1 MWKALQ
7 AIVSKALF
15 GEANTASRAESLPT
29 ASQKASSSLL
39 PPPLPQDFDLA
50 AYREFMCAETHLYGE
65 DYIRSRVQLQG
76 QAHYEAALKKGSV
89 VVVFV
94 HHGSWL
100 LMNGALHHLC
110 GGAPIT
116 SIASRR
122 NLEFCTPEEKEF
134 WLGVHKRS
142 AESCN
147 APVIFYTD
155 QNPIASVRWLKEPHH
170 VLTVALDVREPAADK
185 PESQFEF
192 MGQPIYLQT
201 GPAKLA
207 QLTGASVVP
216 AAIEYNPQTQMHTM
230 SIYPAIDAQ
239 QHSLEAITQQALDCI
254 GPHVQRAPQQQFY
267 DLLGALQVP
276 QKTILATQ
284 EQTPQV

>member
-7 AIVSKALF
+7 AKVSKALF
-15 GEANTASRAESLPT
+15 GDADKASRAESL
-29 ASQKASSSLL
+29 SKALENDPSSPL

-50 AYREFMCAETHLYGE
+50 AYREFMCAETHIYSE
-65 DYIRSRVQLQG
+65 DYIRSRITLQG
-76 QAHYEAALKKGSV
+76 QEHYEAALQKGSV

-155 QNPIASVRWLKEPHH
+155 QSPIGSVRWLKNSQH

-185 PESQFEF
+185 PEQSFQF
-192 MGQPIYLQT
+192 MGQTIYLQT

-207 QLTGASVVP
+207 QLTGAQVVP
-216 AAIEYNPQTQMHTM
+216 AAIEYNAQTQHHLLTL
-230 SIYPAIDAQ
+230 YPAIDPATCTP
-239 QHSLEAITQQALDCI
+239 EALTQTALDCI
-254 GPHVQRAPQQQFY
+254 GPHVMRAPEQQFY
-267 DLLGALQVP
+267 DLLGALQTP
-276 QKTILATQ
+276 QKAL
-284 EQTPQV
+284 

>member
-1 MWKALQ
+1 MWQRLISWFKSAKD
-7 AIVSKALF
+7 A
-15 GEANTASRAESLPT
+15 EAAENADLPADLDRPPSLAVP
-29 ASQKASSSLL
+29 
-39 PPPLPQDFDLA
+39 FDLA
-50 AYREFMCAETHLYGE
+50 AYRQFMCDETFLYRASYIQKRVDIEGAVHSAE
-65 DYIRSRVQLQG
+65 
-76 QAHYEAALKKGSV
+76 ALSKGSV
-89 VVVFV
+89 IVVFV

-134 WLGVHKRS
+134 WLGVHQRS

-155 QNPIASVRWLKEPHH
+155 QSPIGSVRWLKEPHH

-185 PESQFEF
+185 PEQSFQF
-192 MGQPIYLQT
+192 MGQTIYLQT

-207 QLTGASVVP
+207 QLAGAQVVP
-216 AAIEYNPQTQMHTM
+216 AAIEYNAETQRHLLTL
-230 SIYPAIDAQ
+230 YPAIDPAT
-239 QHSLEAITQQALDCI
+239 STPEALTQTALDCI
-254 GPHVQRAPQQQFY
+254 GPHVLRAPAQQFY
-267 DLLGALQVP
+267 ELLAALQAP
-276 QKTILATQ
+276 QKAA
-284 EQTPQV
+284 

>member
-7 AIVSKALF
+7 AKVAKALL
-15 GEANTASRAESLPT
+15 GDAGPAASTPSLPPIHPKSPL
-29 ASQKASSSLL
+29 APL
-39 PPPLPQDFDLA
+39 PPPLALDFDLP
-50 AYREFMCAETHLYGE
+50 AYRDFMCAETHLYRE
-65 DYIRSRVQLQG
+65 DYIRSRITPIG
-76 QAHYEAALKKGSV
+76 QEHYEAALQKGSV

-116 SIASRR
+116 SLASRR

-155 QNPIASVRWLKEPHH
+155 QNPIASVRWLKEPQH
-170 VLTVALDVREPAADK
+170 VLTVALDVREPSADK

-192 MGQPIYLQT
+192 MGQNIYLQT

-207 QLTGASVVP
+207 QMTGASVVP
-216 AAIEYNPQTQMHTM
+216 AAIEYNSQSQMHTL
-230 SIYPAIDAQ
+230 SLHPAIDAQ

-276 QKTILATQ
+276 QKTVLAAKS
-284 EQTPQV
+284 

>member
-1 MWKALQ
+1 MQVKVA
-7 AIVSKALF
+7 KALF
-15 GEANTASRAESLPT
+15 GEAGQTASTSAVHTPSAPASAKSPT
-29 ASQKASSSLL
+29 
-39 PPPLPQDFDLA
+39 PPPLAPDFDLA
-50 AYREFMCAETHLYGE
+50 AYREFMCAETHCYRE
-65 DYIRSRVQLQG
+65 DYIRARVQLHG
-76 QAHYEAALKKGSV
+76 QAHYQAALQKGSV

-192 MGQPIYLQT
+192 MGHPIYLQT

-230 SIYPAIDAQ
+230 HIYPAIDAQ
-239 QHSLEAITQQALDCI
+239 QHTLEAITQQALDCI

-284 EQTPQV
+284 A

>member
-1 MWKALQ
+1 MWQRLISWFKPAKAAEAAQ
-7 AIVSKALF
+7 ARADADQPPAL
-15 GEANTASRAESLPT
+15 SMH
-29 ASQKASSSLL
+29 
-39 PPPLPQDFDLA
+39 FDLA
-50 AYREFMCAETHLYGE
+50 AYRQFMCDETHLYRAS
-65 DYIRSRVQLQG
+65 YIQKRVDIEG
-76 QAHYEAALKKGSV
+76 AANYTKALAEGSV
-89 VVVFV
+89 IVVFV

-155 QNPIASVRWLKEPHH
+155 QSPIGSVRWLKEPHH

-185 PESQFEF
+185 PEQSFKF
-192 MGQPIYLQT
+192 MEQSIYLQT

-207 QLTGASVVP
+207 QLTGAQVVP
-216 AAIEYNPQTQMHTM
+216 AAIEYNAQTQRHLLTL
-230 SIYPAIDAQ
+230 YPAIDPATCSPEQ
-239 QHSLEAITQQALDCI
+239 LTQTALDCI
-254 GPHVQRAPQQQFY
+254 GPHVMRAPTQQFY
-267 DLLGALQVP
+267 DLLGALQMP
-276 QKTILATQ
+276 QAPQ
-284 EQTPQV
+284 QTS

>member
-7 AIVSKALF
+7 AKVAKALF
-15 GEANTASRAESLPT
+15 GDAGQAATDLATPA
-29 ASQKASSSLL
+29 ASSWPSAPHL
-39 PPPLPQDFDLA
+39 PPPLALDFDLVA
-50 AYREFMCAETHLYGE
+50 FRDFMCAETHLYRE
-65 DYIRSRVQLQG
+65 DYIRSRIKLKG
-76 QAHYEAALKKGSV
+76 QEHYEAALQKGSV

-122 NLEFCTPEEKEF
+122 NLEFCSPEEKEF

-155 QNPIASVRWLKEPHH
+155 QNPIASVRWLKEPHQ

-192 MGQPIYLQT
+192 MGQNIYLQT

-207 QLTGASVVP
+207 QMTGASVVP
-216 AAIEYNPQTQMHTM
+216 AAIEYDPQNQVHTLNL
-230 SIYPAIDAQ
+230 YPSIDAQ

-254 GPHVQRAPQQQFY
+254 SPHVQRAPKQQFY
-267 DLLGALQVP
+267 DLLGALQTP
-276 QKTILATQ
+276 QKTILASQTQ
-284 EQTPQV
+284 DA

>member
-7 AIVSKALF
+7 AKVAKALL
-15 GEANTASRAESLPT
+15 GDAGPAASTPSLPPIHPKPPL
-29 ASQKASSSLL
+29 APL
-39 PPPLPQDFDLA
+39 PPPLALDFDLP
-50 AYREFMCAETHLYGE
+50 AYRDFMCAETHLYRE
-65 DYIRSRVQLQG
+65 DYIRSRITPIG
-76 QAHYEAALKKGSV
+76 QEHYEAALQKGSV

-155 QNPIASVRWLKEPHH
+155 QNPIASVRWLKEPQH
-170 VLTVALDVREPAADK
+170 VLTVALDAREPSADK

-192 MGQPIYLQT
+192 MGQNIYLQT

-207 QLTGASVVP
+207 QMTGASVVP
-216 AAIEYNPQTQMHTM
+216 AAIEYNSQSQMHTL
-230 SIYPAIDAQ
+230 SLHPAIDAQ

-276 QKTILATQ
+276 QKTVLAAKS
-284 EQTPQV
+284 

>member
-1 MWKALQ
+1 MAIRMWKALQ
-7 AIVSKALF
+7 AKVSKALF
-15 GEANTASRAESLPT
+15 GDADKASRAES
-29 ASQKASSSLL
+29 L

-155 QNPIASVRWLKEPHH
+155 QNPIASVRWLKQPHH
-170 VLTVALDVREPAADK
+170 VLTVALDVREPADSIHWK
-185 PESQFEF
+185 PSHS
-192 MGQPIYLQT
+192 
-201 GPAKLA
+201 KLW
-207 QLTGASVVP
+207 
-216 AAIEYNPQTQMHTM
+216 I
-230 SIYPAIDAQ
+230 
-239 QHSLEAITQQALDCI
+239 ALARTCSARRSSSSMI
-254 GPHVQRAPQQQFY
+254 C
-267 DLLGALQVP
+267 
-276 QKTILATQ
+276 
-284 EQTPQV
+284 

>member
-1 MWKALQ
+1 MLKVIQAKLAKAFFGTAGQ
-7 AIVSKALF
+7 AA
-15 GEANTASRAESLPT
+15 P
-29 ASQKASSSLL
+29 SSPL
-39 PPPLPQDFDLA
+39 PPPLEPNFDLA
-50 AYREFMCAETHLYGE
+50 AYRQFMCDETFLYRAS
-65 DYIRSRVQLQG
+65 YIQKRVDIEG
-76 QAHYEAALKKGSV
+76 AAHYAQALSKGSV
-89 VVVFV
+89 IVVFV

-122 NLEFCTPEEKEF
+122 NLEFCSAEEKEF

-185 PESQFEF
+185 PESQFVF
-192 MGQPIYLQT
+192 MGQNIYLQT

-207 QLTGASVVP
+207 QMTGASVVP
-216 AAIEYNPQTQMHTM
+216 AAIEYDPQSQMHTLNL
-230 SIYPAIDAQ
+230 YPAIDAQ
-239 QHSLEAITQQALDCI
+239 QHSLEAITQQALDWI

-267 DLLGALQVP
+267 DLLGALQTP
-276 QKTILATQ
+276 QKTILASQTQ
-284 EQTPQV
+284 DA

>member
-7 AIVSKALF
+7 AKVAKALF
-15 GEANTASRAESLPT
+15 GDAGPVATTPTLPPIHPKSPL
-29 ASQKASSSLL
+29 APL
-39 PPPLPQDFDLA
+39 PPPLAQDFDLP
-50 AYREFMCAETHLYGE
+50 AYRDFMCAETHLYRE
-65 DYIRSRVQLQG
+65 DYIRSRITLMG
-76 QAHYEAALKKGSV
+76 QEHYEAALQKGSV

-155 QNPIASVRWLKEPHH
+155 QNPIASVRWLKEPQH
-170 VLTVALDVREPAADK
+170 VLTVALDVREPSADK

-192 MGQPIYLQT
+192 MAQNIYLQT

-207 QLTGASVVP
+207 QMTGASVVP
-216 AAIEYNPQTQMHTM
+216 AAIEYNPQSQMHTL
-230 SIYPAIDAQ
+230 SLHPAIDGQ
-239 QHSLEAITQQALDCI
+239 QHSLEAITQQALNCI

-267 DLLGALQVP
+267 DLLGALQTP
-276 QKTILATQ
+276 QKTILAAQ
-284 EQTPQV
+284 S

>member
-1 MWKALQ
+1 MWQRL
-7 AIVSKALF
+7 ISWFNSVS
-15 GEANTASRAESLPT
+15 TARPSVPAQTRLEFD
-29 ASQKASSSLL
+29 Q
-39 PPPLPQDFDLA
+39 PPPLAMPFDLA
-50 AYREFMCAETHLYGE
+50 AYRQFMCNETYLYRASYIQKHVDIEGAE
-65 DYIRSRVQLQG
+65 
-76 QAHYEAALKKGSV
+76 HYSEALAKGSV
-89 VVVFV
+89 IVVFV

-155 QNPIASVRWLKEPHH
+155 QSPIGSVRWLKQAHH

-185 PESQFEF
+185 PEQQFQF
-192 MGQPIYLQT
+192 MGQTIYLQT

-207 QLTGASVVP
+207 QLTGAQVVP
-216 AAIEYNPQTQMHTM
+216 AAIEYNAQTQRHLLTL
-230 SIYPAIDAQ
+230 YPAIDP
-239 QHSLEAITQQALDCI
+239 SLCAPEVITQTALNCI
-254 GPHVQRAPQQQFY
+254 GPHVLRAPEQQFY
-267 DLLGALQVP
+267 DLLGALQTP
-276 QKTILATQ
+276 QKAT
-284 EQTPQV
+284 

>member
-1 MWKALQ
+1 MWQRLVSWFQPSKAAEAAEK
-7 AIVSKALF
+7 AIVQAD
-15 GEANTASRAESLPT
+15 ADR
-29 ASQKASSSLL
+29 
-39 PPPLPQDFDLA
+39 PPPLAMPFDLS
-50 AYREFMCAETHLYGE
+50 AYRQFMCDETFLYRAS
-65 DYIRSRVQLQG
+65 YIQKRVDIEG
-76 QAHYEAALKKGSV
+76 AAHYAQALSKGSV
-89 VVVFV
+89 IVVFV

-122 NLEFCTPEEKEF
+122 NLEFCTPEEKDF

-155 QNPIASVRWLKEPHH
+155 QSPIGPVRWLKQANH

-185 PESQFEF
+185 PEQSFQF
-192 MGQPIYLQT
+192 MGQTIYLQT

-207 QLTGASVVP
+207 QLTGAQVVP
-216 AAIEYNPQTQMHTM
+216 AAIEYNGQTQRHLLTLY
-230 SIYPAIDAQ
+230 SAIDPATCTPET
-239 QHSLEAITQQALDCI
+239 LTQSALDCI
-254 GPHVQRAPQQQFY
+254 GPHVTRATEQQFY
-267 DLLGALQVP
+267 DLLGALQTP
-276 QKTILATQ
+276 QKAAQ
-284 EQTPQV
+284 

>member
-1 MWKALQ
+1 M
-7 AIVSKALF
+7 
-15 GEANTASRAESLPT
+15 
-29 ASQKASSSLL
+29 
-39 PPPLPQDFDLA
+39 DFDLA
-50 AYREFMCAETHLYGE
+50 AYRDFMCAETHLYRE
-65 DYIRSRVQLQG
+65 DYIRSRIILKG
-76 QAHYEAALKKGSV
+76 QEHYEAALKKGSV

-185 PESQFEF
+185 PESQFVF
-192 MGQPIYLQT
+192 MGQDIYLQT

-207 QLTGASVVP
+207 QMTGASVVP
-216 AAIEYNPQTQMHTM
+216 AAIEYDPQSQQHTLNL
-230 SIYPAIDAQ
+230 YPAIDAQ

-267 DLLGALQVP
+267 DLLGALQTP
-276 QKTILATQ
+276 QKTILASQTQ
-284 EQTPQV
+284 DA

>member
-1 MWKALQ
+1 MLTANQVLAIRMWKALQ
-7 AIVSKALF
+7 AKVSKALF
-15 GEANTASRAESLPT
+15 GDADKASRAES
-29 ASQKASSSLL
+29 L

-76 QAHYEAALKKGSV
+76 QANYEAALKKGSV

-155 QNPIASVRWLKEPHH
+155 QNPIASVRWLKQPHH

-216 AAIEYNPQTQMHTM
+216 AAMAYNPQTQMHTM

>member
-7 AIVSKALF
+7 VKVAKAIF
-15 GEANTASRAESLPT
+15 GSAGTAAIQSPM
-29 ASQKASSSLL
+29 
-39 PPPLPQDFDLA
+39 PPPLSHDFDLA
-50 AYREFMCAETHLYGE
+50 AYREFMCTETHCYRE
-65 DYIRSRVQLQG
+65 DYIRDRVKILG
-76 QAHYEAALKKGSV
+76 KEHYEAALKKGSV
-89 VVVFV
+89 IVVFV

-122 NLEFCTPEEKEF
+122 NLEFCTPEEKDF

-155 QNPIASVRWLKEPHH
+155 QNPIGSVRWLKKPQH

-185 PESQFEF
+185 PESEFQF
-192 MGQPIYLQT
+192 MGQRVYLQT

-207 QLTGASVVP
+207 QMTAASIVP
-216 AAIEYNPQTQMHTM
+216 AAIEYNPQKQMHFLTL
-230 SIYPAIDAQ
+230 YPAIDSQ
-239 QHSLEAITQQALDCI
+239 THTLEHITQQALDCI
-254 GPHVQRAPQQQFY
+254 GPHVQKAPQQQFY
-267 DLLGALQVP
+267 DLLGALQTP
-276 QKTILATQ
+276 QKTILAT
-284 EQTPQV
+284 